1 MDDNKFEDEVDG
13 LIEWCEDLDYNKYM
27 ENWTVLATSAKHDD
41 VPNENALHVLEVE
54 YSIQKSANNDPLRW

>member
-54 YSIQKSANNDPLRW
+54 NSI